1 MKPLAY
7 NPYLPPWEYV
17 PDGEP
22 HVFDGRVYVYGS
34 HDAPGGSNYCPG
46 HYVCWSAPVDS
57 LGDWHYEGII
67 FRREDDPSDPDG
79 SGALFA
85 PDVCQGPD
93 GLYYLYYALSAS
105 HAIGVAVCDT
115 PAGHYRFLG
124 NIRMP
129 DSSELSPESGYG
141 MTFDPAVYVE
151 GRDVWLYYGFGLPFH
166 GPERHDLGGYAARLD
181 LDMVTLA
188 EAPRLVVPG
197 PELSRGTP
205 YEAHPF
211 FEASSMRKLNGRYY
225 FVYSSLQGH
234 ELCYATGDSPDGP
247 FTFGGVIISN
257 GDVGLPGHET
267 EVQAVN
273 YMGNNH
279 GGLVQAG
286 KQVYIFYH
294 RHTHGIQYS
303 RQGCAEPVT
312 ILPDG
317 SIPQVEITSC
327 GLNGGP
333 LPARGEYSAHIACA
347 LHGPEG
353 PKRFSSKIKRSAAD
367 PAITQEPDAS
377 PTSANLFIGNLCQGS
392 GCGFKYF
399 SFTGGE
405 RTLRLELRGT
415 MQGTATL
422 HLDRENGPAAASVA
436 VGSSDRWQ
444 YAAAPLQVP
453 AGKHAVYLTFAGEGI
468 CDLNAI
474 AFE

>member
-1 MKPLAY
+1 MKPLVY
-7 NPYLPPWEYV
+7 NPYLPAWEYV

-34 HDAPGGSNYCPG
+34 HDAPGGATYCPG

-57 LGDWHYEGII
+57 LGDWRFEGVI
-67 FRREDDPSDPDG
+67 FRREDDPSNPEGKDM
-79 SGALFA
+79 LFA

-93 GLYYLYYALSAS
+93 GRYYLYYALSAS
-105 HAIGVAVCDT
+105 RAIGVAVCDT
-115 PAGHYRFLG
+115 PAEHYRFIG
-124 NIRMP
+124 NVRLP
-129 DSSELSPESGYG
+129 DGTELTPDAGYG

-151 GRDVWLYYGFGLPFH
+151 GEQAWLYYGFGLAR
-166 GPERHDLGGYAARLD
+166 EARHDLGGYTARLGP
-181 LDMVTLA
+181 DMITLA
-188 EAPRLVVPG
+188 ETPRLIIPG
-197 PELSRGTP
+197 PELSKGTP

-234 ELCYATGDSPDGP
+234 ELCYGIGGTPEGP
-247 FTFGGVIISN
+247 FAFGGVIVSN

-267 EVQAVN
+267 EAQAVN

-286 KQVYIFYH
+286 DRVYIFYH
-294 RHTHGIQYS
+294 RHTHGTQYS

-317 SIPQVEITSC
+317 SIAQVEITSC

-353 PKRFSSKIKRSAAD
+353 PKRFSSRVRRTESD
-367 PAITQEPDAS
+367 PAVTQEPDAS
-377 PTSANLFIGNLCQGS
+377 PTAASQFIANLRQGS

-399 SFTGGE
+399 AFTGEE
-405 RTLRLELRGT
+405 RIVRLELRGT
-415 MQGTATL
+415 FRGTVTL
-422 HLDRENGPAAASVA
+422 HLDCEDGPAAAEIAA
-436 VGSSDRWQ
+436 VPSERWK
-444 YAAAPLQVP
+444 YAEAPLSVS
-453 AGKHAVYLTFAGEGI
+453 AGKHAAYLTFQGDGACG
-468 CDLNAI
+468 LNTL
-474 AFE
+474 AFA